1 MTVVSVAVV
10 TASAISP
17 TPRIQASLR
26 DRPDW
31 QCR

>member
-10 TASAISP
+10 TASPISP
-17 TPRIQASLR
+17 TPLMQASLR

-31 QCR
+31 